1 MKKQAPALGGIL
13 VLLALATSITLGL
26 SACENKNA
34 AATGQPG
41 DSTAATSSNAAVGS
55 NARMATANASASS
68 HDVDGIHIEDV
79 REGNGKIAKNGNTV
93 SVNYLGTL
101 ASNGQKFD
109 SSYDRNEPITF
120 KLGSG
125 QVIEGWEKGIIG
137 MKIGGKRT
145 LTIPPDKAY
154 GADGYPPVIPPN
166 STLKFDVEL
175 VDVK

>member
-1 MKKQAPALGGIL
+1 MKKQAPTQGGIL

-34 AATGQPG
+34 AAAGQPG
-41 DSTAATSSNAAVGS
+41 ETSKPSGAAASST
-55 NARMATANASASS
+55 ARMATTNASTSS